1 MTDQEKI
8 KHLHNVIN
16 DILQAYSILENYTCD
31 LIGHRDGEDNEI
43 ITHANSIVQIALDSM
58 TTH

>member
-16 DILQAYSILENYTCD
+16 DILQAYSILEDYACELVGYKNID
-31 LIGHRDGEDNEI
+31 DNDI
-43 ITHANSIVQIALDSM
+43 ITHANSIVETALDSM
-58 TTH
+58 TKH

>member
-16 DILQAYSILENYTCD
+16 DILQAYDILEEYACLLVGDSCD
-31 LIGHRDGEDNEI
+31 ENNKT
-43 ITHANSIVQIALDSM
+43 ITHANSIVQIALNSM